1 MASLPW
7 FLLCQ
12 SIDSILT
19 IWLASIKQT
28 RKFEGGSDEAA
39 RLFPQQRVLPGQNR
53 VEPEGVE
60 RGPPAAPS
68 SQGRA
73 ARSGLSRDQSARTGP
88 DAAGRSGRDH
98 HPIAGHHR
106 MAGGNPSRTAAAS
119 ERPAAPCKSPRV
131 RDGARLR
138 YPPRAESESS
148 GEAAATRTAREA
160 GDRLGGMGQPRGSF
174 RMRNV
179 DR

>member
-28 RKFEGGSDEAA
+28 IRLEGGSDEAA

-68 SQGRA
+68 SQGRT
-73 ARSGLSRDQSARTGP
+73 ARPRLSRDQSARAGP
-88 DAAGRSGRDH
+88 HVAGRSGRDH
-98 HPIAGHHR
+98 HPVARHHR
-106 MAGGNPSRTAAAS
+106 MAGGNPPHTAAAA
-119 ERPAAPCKSPRV
+119 ERAAAPRQGPRL
-131 RDGARLR
+131 RACARLR
-138 YPPRAESESS
+138 YPPGAESES
-148 GEAAATRTAREA
+148 A
-160 GDRLGGMGQPRGSF
+160 
-174 RMRNV
+174 
-179 DR
+179 